1 MYVYFT
7 HCVGGHY
14 LHVRSRE
21 AKTVT
26 EKDRGSKRWVPTS
39 HSTGPR
45 ESVCGPERSCVHI
58 LYSLS
63 REMFGHN
70 SGARNVIHLFAS
82 WRRVLQNIDER
93 QSVGEKKRMHVW
105 ARPRGGGGRV
115 EASDEWVWESHFKD
129 DGDRERERQMGAPE
143 MGSKRLERGRDGAS
157 YSQKYGS
164 HT

>member
-1 MYVYFT
+1 MYVYST
-7 HCVGGHY
+7 YCVGDHY
-14 LHVRSRE
+14 LHIWSRE

-26 EKDRGSKRWVPTS
+26 EKDWGSKRWVPTS

-63 REMFGHN
+63 REMFVHN

-93 QSVGEKKRMHVW
+93 QSVGEKNACTCERVQ
-105 ARPRGGGGRV
+105 GGGVSGGCRWMSLRRV
-115 EASDEWVWESHFKD
+115 TLRMT
-129 DGDRERERQMGAPE
+129 GT
-143 MGSKRLERGRDGAS
+143 ERGRDRWVHRRWDRNG
-157 YSQKYGS
+157 
-164 HT
+164 

>member
-45 ESVCGPERSCVHI
+45 ELVCGPERSCVHI

-63 REMFGHN
+63 REMFVHN

-105 ARPRGGGGRV
+105 ARPRGGGV
-115 EASDEWVWESHFKD
+115 EW
-129 DGDRERERQMGAPE
+129 RLQMNEFEKVTLRMTGT
-143 MGSKRLERGRDGAS
+143 ERGRDRWVHRRWDRNG
-157 YSQKYGS
+157 
-164 HT
+164 